1 MKRKVIRIDEEK
13 CDGCGLCADACV
25 EGAIKIIDGKA
36 RLVNEAYCDG
46 LGACVGECPRGAIII
61 EEREAPPFTP
71 PEHAESQV
79 GQGHSK
85 PGLGGTEEHAHT
97 THAVCPGSEPL
108 SLDEL
113 EGRYGAQGEGLS
125 NWPIQLR
132 LVPPGAP
139 YLRGA
144 RLVVAADCT
153 AFAIPGFHRK
163 ILQDRVLV
171 IACPKLDDTTGYVEK
186 LAEIMKSG
194 EIKEVTA
201 VIMEVP
207 CCFGLLRILKQAAE
221 AASNGARLR
230 YMVVS
235 RRGEVLEEGEV
246 PA

>member
-1 MKRKVIRIDEEK
+1 MKRKIIRIDEEK

-25 EGAIKIIDGKA
+25 EGAIKIIGGKA

-71 PEHAESQV
+71 PEHAESDV
-79 GQGHSK
+79 GQGYSR
-85 PGLGGTEEHAHT
+85 PGPEGTEGPGNMTHT
-97 THAVCPGSEPL
+97 VCPGSEPL

-113 EGRYGAQGEGLS
+113 EERREAQGEGLS

-163 ILQDRVLV
+163 ILQDRVLI

-186 LAEIMKSG
+186 LADIIKSG
-194 EIKEVTA
+194 EIEEVTA

-207 CCFGLLRILKQAAE
+207 CCSGLIRLLKQAAE
-221 AASNGARLR
+221 AAGNGARLR

-235 RRGEVLEEGEV
+235 RRGEVLEEGEI